1 MERESGLND
10 YYDDNYNDDNQQI
23 KNNVIT
29 SAVFHTLSHPL
40 WQTLMISQAN
50 NWLGFLMLKKDGSLS
65 TKYSWP
71 SICILFFLRGTWFL
85 FFSSFELSVGGYHMS
100 STLKPSNCFN

>member
-10 YYDDNYNDDNQQI
+10 CYDDNYNDDNQQI

-50 NWLGFLMLKKDGSLS
+50 NWLGFLMLKKDGSL
-65 TKYSWP
+65 
-71 SICILFFLRGTWFL
+71 
-85 FFSSFELSVGGYHMS
+85 
-100 STLKPSNCFN
+100 